1 MGVHVGSGSRGTS
14 VGRGNLRWSLLENVE
29 SYSSQHAQ
37 GAHGEVDLPRYLPY
51 GECVQSSAYHGVDD
65 VALEEGNF
73 HLVAGSTGVS
83 VVKHA
88 DDYCRKSH

>member
-1 MGVHVGSGSRGTS
+1 MNVSRNGDCDDGVAHSIG
-14 VGRGNLRWSLLENVE
+14 
-29 SYSSQHAQ
+29 
-37 GAHGEVDLPRYLPY
+37 GAYFD
-51 GECVQSSAYHGVDD
+51 HGVDD

-73 HLVAGSTGVS
+73 HLVAGSTGVN